1 MEFRFLCPSC
11 GEKLKADEEDSGR
24 KANCPHCGFGF
35 PIPELSAG
43 LPSAGSPEA
52 LRDSTVIT
60 PNLEGEFTCP
70 VCWLRFDTGDIMHIA
85 VHDSLRGDPVLG
97 EDAQQRFLATR

>member
-11 GEKLKADEEDSGR
+11 GEKLKADEEESGR

-35 PIPELSAG
+35 AIPPISVA
-43 LPSAGSPEA
+43 LPKSQPAPS
-52 LRDSTVIT
+52 RDTAFIA

-70 VCWLRFDTGDIMHIA
+70 VCWLHFDTGDVMHIA

-97 EDAQQRFLATR
+97 EDGPLPRLWKLK